1 MFCFQIEEQFP
12 KKLIQSSSDYED
24 SLPEEFNPI
33 LDFDF
38 SGRKPDQPDNP
49 IWNQPASPFRDRPTN
64 PIWDQTA
71 NPNLPQIKP
80 SSIQPISPAEV
91 IPNTLFHSSSDN
103 SIASQQQVLYN
114 NYELSSF
121 YSNTNKRKLKRV

>member
-38 SGRKPDQPDNP
+38 SGRKPDQPDNS
-49 IWNQPASPFRDRPTN
+49 IRNQAASPFRDHPAN

-80 SSIQPISPAEV
+80 SFIQPITPAEV
-91 IPNTLFHSSSDN
+91 ITNTLFHSSNDN
-103 SIASQQQVLYN
+103 SIASQQQVLLN
-114 NYELSSF
+114 NQLGGF
-121 YSNTNKRKLKRV
+121 YSNMNKRKLERF